1 MREDASHTVAAP
13 SDHPVP
19 GSVRVAAWTFLLAS
33 VAGFV
38 GGILELAA
46 AARTGALSISV
57 PLAVGVTG
65 LALFRGLL
73 RGTGRAWRW
82 ARRLSIA
89 GALGFGAMM
98 VLSLVAPDGSTFS
111 LPGGSWPMGSV
122 APFVFV
128 ASAFAGA
135 GFLALFRALGRPA
148 ARRHFGQTPGPP
160 AGPPI
165 RPPAGRT
172 P

>member
-1 MREDASHTVAAP
+1 M
-13 SDHPVP
+13 
-19 GSVRVAAWTFLLAS
+19 LAS

-38 GGILELAA
+38 GGILEVAT

-57 PLAVGVTG
+57 PLAAGVTG

-73 RGTGRAWRW
+73 RGAGRAWRW

-89 GALGFGAMM
+89 GALGFAAMM
-98 VLSLVAPDGSTFS
+98 ALSLLAPDSSTFS
-111 LPGGSWPMGSV
+111 VPGGSWSMGSV

-128 ASAFAGA
+128 ASALASVGS
-135 GFLALFRALGRPA
+135 LALYRALGRPA
-148 ARRHFGQTPGPP
+148 ARRHFDLASGRSDGPP
-160 AGPPI
+160 VHSPE
-165 RPPAGRT
+165 PPA

>member
-1 MREDASHTVAAP
+1 MSEDASHTVAAP
-13 SDHPVP
+13 LDHPVP

-33 VAGFV
+33 AAGFV

-65 LALFRGLL
+65 LALFR
-73 RGTGRAWRW
+73 
-82 ARRLSIA
+82 
-89 GALGFGAMM
+89 
-98 VLSLVAPDGSTFS
+98 
-111 LPGGSWPMGSV
+111 
-122 APFVFV
+122 
-128 ASAFAGA
+128 
-135 GFLALFRALGRPA
+135 ALGRPA

-160 AGPPI
+160 VGPPI

>member
-1 MREDASHTVAAP
+1 MREDVSHPVAAP

-19 GSVRVAAWTFLLAS
+19 GSVRVAAWTFLLTS

-38 GGILELAA
+38 GGILEIADS
-46 AARTGALSISV
+46 ARTGVWTI
-57 PLAVGVTG
+57 PLPVLVGVTG
-65 LALFRGLL
+65 LALFRGLR
-73 RGTGRAWRW
+73 RGAERAWRW
-82 ARRLSIA
+82 ARRISIA
-89 GALGFGAMM
+89 GALGFAAMM
-98 VLSLVAPDGSTFS
+98 ILSLAAPGGSTFS
-111 LPGGSWPMGSV
+111 MPGGSWSMDSV

-128 ASAFAGA
+128 ASALACA

-148 ARRHFGQTPGPP
+148 ARRHFEQTRGSP